1 MSKSMYDKNLDAAK
15 MRLEKSKIKIIQRH
29 KTNNENELDDLVSGV
44 LDEVELKRREKGLDD
59 D

>member
-1 MSKSMYDKNLDAAK
+1 MYDKNLDAAK

>member
-1 MSKSMYDKNLDAAK
+1 MVNSIHDKKLEEAKNRLKKAKDKISKK
-15 MRLEKSKIKIIQRH
+15 H
-29 KTNNENELDDLVSGV
+29 KENNEDEPDNLVSGV

>member
-44 LDEVELKRREKGLDD
+44 LDEVELKRREKGLGDD
-59 D
+59 